1 MFHFFWRFKYPT
13 AIVIFFFFVF
23 CLIQLTQTQVFFDS
37 ERILDE
43 FGIETNEKKLIDDNN
58 LIFYGIE
65 LNNELDFEDVN
76 ALAALH
82 DSLKSSAY
90 VSRVFSFKNDKKI
103 IEGGVLPIVKTV

>member
-1 MFHFFWRFKYPT
+1 M
-13 AIVIFFFFVF
+13 
-23 CLIQLTQTQVFFDS
+23 QTQVFFDS

-43 FGIETNEKKLIDDNN
+43 FGIEANEKKLIDDNN

-65 LNNELDFEDVN
+65 LNNELDFENIN

-103 IEGGVLPIVKTV
+103 IEGGVLPIVKNGLTGKIVIILGLHLLFLLFKKAIL